1 MATIDRRGFLGTTA
15 GLAAAMGGGP
25 LVRADEPS
33 TAAETD
39 GAPPAPPQVPLGKTG
54 ITVSRIAQGTGVH
67 GVNRRSDQS
76 RMGFAKLVALFHEA
90 YERGINF
97 FDMADNY
104 GTHVYLREALRELP
118 RDQVRILTKLWWR
131 YDGPDTPESTRQ
143 PSRAAACRAALRRF
157 RQELGTDHI
166 DVLLLHMV
174 TSPTW
179 DHDLEVYRDV
189 LSEAKEKGQIGAV
202 GCSCHSLVALETAST
217 CPWVDVILA
226 RYNPRGVIMDGS
238 PEEIAGIL
246 RTARQHGKAVIG
258 MKILGNGALADQREE
273 CVRFAQ
279 ESGLLDAM
287 TIGFDN
293 AEQMDDILRLVGRY
307 PAKALV

>member
-1 MATIDRRGFLGTTA
+1 MATIDRRHFLGTTA
-15 GLAAAMGGGP
+15 GLAAAVGGAS
-25 LVRADEPS
+25 LVRADDPPA
-33 TAAETD
+33 TAETS
-39 GAPPAPPQVPLGKTG
+39 GAPPAPPIVPLGKTG
-54 ITVSRIAQGTGVH
+54 IEVSRVAQGTGVH

-90 YERGINF
+90 FDRGINF

-104 GTHVYLREALRELP
+104 GTHVYFREALREMP
-118 RDQVRILTKLWWR
+118 RDQVRVLTKLWWR
-131 YDGPDTPESTRQ
+131 YDGPDAPESTRE

-179 DHDLEVYRDV
+179 DHDLEVYRDT
-189 LSEAKEKGQIGAV
+189 LSEAKEEGRIGAV
-202 GCSCHSLVALETAST
+202 GCSCHSLAALETAST

-238 PEEIAGIL
+238 PDQIGAVLG
-246 RTARQHGKAVIG
+246 TARQHGKAVIG
-258 MKILGNGALADQREE
+258 MKILGNGALADQREP
-273 CVRFAQ
+273 CLKFAQ

-287 TIGFDN
+287 TIGFDT
-293 AEQMDDILRLVGRY
+293 ADQMDDILRLVHRY